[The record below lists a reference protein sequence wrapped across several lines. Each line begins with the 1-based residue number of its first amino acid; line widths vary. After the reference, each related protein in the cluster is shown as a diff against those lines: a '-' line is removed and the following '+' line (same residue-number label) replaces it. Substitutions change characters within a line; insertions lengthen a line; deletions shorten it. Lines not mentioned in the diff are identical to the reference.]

1 MSKVGKKIRHSVR
14 SRWIKNVFL
23 FTAVILLVLTVM
35 MIYLI
40 SARYYHVVELSMKS
54 RSSENFELFFDSLS
68 DTQDPD
74 INTVASRFVESFRYR
89 DMMDVWVIDHKGNPV
104 MSSGGY
110 EVSEYKDM
118 PDYYMALKSET
129 GSYVMR
135 TTMPW
140 NEPVMAQTYV
150 LKDGDDNVVGAVRY
164 LVSLKA
170 VNRQIFILSLALLLA
185 YCMILLFIANTG
197 AYFVDSIVNPV
208 KKINETATRIAAGD
222 FSARIDSYAEDDEI
236 GQLCDTINNMAEQIG
251 EADKMKND
259 FISTVSHE
267 IRTPLT
273 AIKGWGE
280 TLADTDVQDS
290 ELMHKGL
297 GVIISETSRLSAMV
311 EELLDFSRI
320 QDGRLKLKSGT
331 VDVIA
336 EIQQA
341 YLVFVQRAEKE
352 KKTLTLDFDP
362 QSSFFIS
369 GDNDRICQAFVN
381 ILDNAIKYTDIGGII
396 RITVEKYE
404 NYVRILF
411 SDNGCGIAKEDLR
424 HVKDKFYKAN
434 NKVRGTGIGLAVVD
448 EVVRLHGGSLTIDSK
463 IGKGTDVTVLLPLDE
478 KEA

>member
-1 MSKVGKKIRHSVR
+1 MSERRNKKRNSVR

-23 FTAVILLVLTVM
+23 FTAVILLVLTVT

-54 RSSENFELFFDSLS
+54 RSSESFEMFFNNYSGEN
-68 DTQDPD
+68 DTDL
-74 INTVASRFVESFRYR
+74 NVAASRFVEGFRYR
-89 DMMDVWVIDHKGNPV
+89 DVMDVWVIDKNGTPV

-110 EVSEYKDM
+110 EVSEFKDM
-118 PDYYMALKSET
+118 PDYYTALKSET
-129 GSYVMR
+129 DTCIMR

-140 NEPVMAQTYV
+140 NEPVMAQTYI
-150 LKDGDDNVVGAVRY
+150 LKDKNDNVTGAVRY

-170 VNRQIFILSLALLLA
+170 VNRQIYILSFALLLA
-185 YCMILLFIANTG
+185 YFMILLFIANTG

-208 KKINETATRIAAGD
+208 KKINETAARIASGD
-222 FSARIDSYAEDDEI
+222 FSARIDSYEEDDEI

-280 TLADTDVQDS
+280 TLADTDVNDS
-290 ELMHKGL
+290 QLLKKGL
-297 GVIISETSRLSAMV
+297 GVIINETSRLSVMV

-320 QDGRLKLKSGT
+320 QDGRLKLKTGT

-352 KKTLTLDFDP
+352 QKSLTLDFDP
-362 QSSFFIS
+362 QSSFFVS
-369 GDNDRICQAFVN
+369 GDNDRICQVFVN

-404 NYVRILF
+404 NYVRILV
-411 SDNGCGIAKEDLR
+411 SDNGCGIAKEDMR

-448 EVVRLHGGSLTIDSK
+448 EIVRLHGGSLTIESQV
-463 IGKGTDVTVLLPLDE
+463 GKGTDVTVLLPLIQ
-478 KEA
+478 KEV

>member
-1 MSKVGKKIRHSVR
+1 MSEIRNKRRHSVR

-23 FTAVILLVLTVM
+23 FTAVILLVLTVT

-40 SARYYHVVELSMKS
+40 SARYYHVVELTMKS
-54 RSSENFELFFDSLS
+54 RSSESLDLFFNNYGDEKDNDL
-68 DTQDPD
+68 
-74 INTVASRFVESFRYR
+74 NVAASRFVEGFRYR
-89 DMMDVWVIDHKGNPV
+89 DTMDVWVIDKNGTPV
-104 MSSGGY
+104 ISSGGY
-110 EVSEYKDM
+110 EVSEFKDM
-118 PDYYMALKSET
+118 PDYYTALKSET
-129 GSYVMR
+129 DSCVMR

-140 NEPVMAQTYV
+140 NEPVMAQTCL
-150 LKDGDDNVVGAVRY
+150 LKDKNDNVIGAVRY

-185 YCMILLFIANTG
+185 YFMILLFIANTG

-208 KKINETATRIAAGD
+208 KKINETASKIASGD
-222 FSARIDSYAEDDEI
+222 FSARIDSYEEDDEI

-280 TLADTDVQDS
+280 TLADTDVSDRQ
-290 ELMHKGL
+290 LLQKGL
-297 GVIISETSRLSAMV
+297 GVIINETSRLSVMV

-320 QDGRLKLKSGT
+320 QDGRLKLKTGT

-352 KKTLTLDFDP
+352 QKSLTLGFDP
-362 QSSFFIS
+362 QSSFFVS
-369 GDNDRICQAFVN
+369 GDNDRICQVFVN

-404 NYVRILF
+404 NYVRILV
-411 SDNGCGIAKEDLR
+411 SDNGCGISKEDLR

-448 EVVRLHGGSLTIDSK
+448 EIVRLHGGRLKIESK
-463 IGKGTDVTVLLPLDE
+463 VGKGTDVTVLLPLIQ
-478 KEA
+478 KEV